1 MKYLRNQKGSAL
13 VVTLILMMVVTV
25 LGSAMLFSIA
35 SEIKLNKAMEE
46 RTIARYL
53 AQAGIDHGL
62 LILENEAN
70 TLVYP
75 YSKDVAF
82 ENSTRLYHIN
92 IVKIAP
98 NIIITATGKLK
109 IDGAIKQQVSI
120 VATIQEDGKVLIQ
133 E

>member
-75 YSKDVAF
+75 YSKETVLGDRSRVY
-82 ENSTRLYHIN
+82 R
-92 IVKIAP
+92 IVISKNGTLTKID
-98 NIIITATGKLK
+98 ATGKIE
-109 IDGAIKQQVSI
+109 IDGTVKQQDSI
-120 VATIQEDGKVLIQ
+120 LAIVQEDGKIIIK